1 MRGQGNNRCY
11 PITLEELN
19 NKYIMQKIVILDG
32 HVANPDDLS
41 WEAIAN
47 QGDLTIHKRTVDN
60 LVIERAKDASIIIVN
75 KRSLDKKILAQ
86 LPQLKLICTLATGY
100 NNIDIDAANHFG
112 ITVCNAVGY
121 SSPSV
126 AQHVFALLLELI
138 NRVGLHNETVQ
149 QNGWA
154 NSIDWCYWKSPMM
167 ELSGKTMGIYGYGK
181 IGQQV
186 AEIALAFG
194 MKVIAVRRSKKAPAN
209 KNIQLVDL
217 TNLWKESDVISLHAP
232 LTTDNEGIINQT
244 TLGLMKKSAYII
256 NTGRGGLINESDLKV
271 ALEKDIIAGAGL
283 DVLSQE
289 PPPKDHLLLGVSNC
303 LITPHHAWTTKESR
317 SRLIA
322 IVAENIKAF
331 LAGRPQNVVNL

>member
-1 MRGQGNNRCY
+1 M
-11 PITLEELN
+11 P
-19 NKYIMQKIVILDG
+19 KIVILDG
-32 HVANPDDLS
+32 HVANPNDLS
-41 WEAIAN
+41 WESIAA
-47 QGDLTIHKRTVDN
+47 QGELKVYPRTNDN
-60 LVIERAKDASIIIVN
+60 ELFERAKEATVLIVN
-75 KRSLDKKILAQ
+75 KRTLNKDILQQ

-100 NNIDIDAANHFG
+100 NNIDVKAAKTLG

-138 NRVGLHNETVQ
+138 NRVGLHNDHVQ

-154 NSIDWCYWKSPMM
+154 NSTDWCYWKSPMI
-167 ELSGKTMGIYGYGK
+167 ELAGKTMGIYGYGK

-194 MKVIAVRRSKKAPAN
+194 MKVIAIRRSKKAPAN

-217 TNLWKESDVISLHAP
+217 TTLWKESDVISLHAP
-232 LTTDNEGIINQT
+232 LTTENEGIINQT
-244 TLGLMKKSAYII
+244 TLNLMKKSTYLI
-256 NTGRGGLINESDLKV
+256 NTGRGGLINEPALKV
-271 ALEKDIIAGAGL
+271 ALEKGIIGGAGL

-289 PPPKDHLLLGVSNC
+289 PPPKDHLLLGVPNC